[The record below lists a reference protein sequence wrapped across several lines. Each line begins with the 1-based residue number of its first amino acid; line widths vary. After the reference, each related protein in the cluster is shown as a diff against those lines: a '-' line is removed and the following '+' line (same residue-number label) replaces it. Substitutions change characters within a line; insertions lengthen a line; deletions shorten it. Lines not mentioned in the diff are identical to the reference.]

1 MGEYSTAAGEGSGQ
15 DPFLN
20 ADTLEKLRN
29 GTDMMQVA
37 AAWLA
42 AFAKQTS
49 GIQQGLVVMAGTGKA
64 KFEPVA
70 MWPDGASPAPELMRA
85 VDGCLKGKRML
96 VETGSQENAA
106 IAVPMLIGGQLRG
119 ALAVLADNSADTDL
133 RRVVD
138 QLQWASGWIEAVVRR
153 QPALH
158 PFFGSGHGSGDRTC
172 RCFGMRI
179 GRDWHDARQA
189 RAAAGPVEFG
199 DLWQT
204 RYIGAVDRSGDGRSR
219 RSAGRHFPSA
229 A

>member
-70 MWPDGASPAPELMRA
+70 MWPDGASPRA
-85 VDGCLKGKRML
+85 
-96 VETGSQENAA
+96 
-106 IAVPMLIGGQLRG
+106 
-119 ALAVLADNSADTDL
+119 
-133 RRVVD
+133 
-138 QLQWASGWIEAVVRR
+138 
-153 QPALH
+153 
-158 PFFGSGHGSGDRTC
+158 
-172 RCFGMRI
+172 
-179 GRDWHDARQA
+179 DAC
-189 RAAAGPVEFG
+189 G
-199 DLWQT
+199 
-204 RYIGAVDRSGDGRSR
+204 
-219 RSAGRHFPSA
+219 
-229 A
+229 